1 MTPEEFKRAL
11 SRIAVELTQSKT
23 ELFLLGGKDIEGR
36 MKQRIFNKG
45 LNTNE
50 NPIGK
55 YKSKSWIKKRSSKG
69 RSVSKVDLEFSG
81 DLRNSIQTVAD
92 GSDVVVAIINER
104 EYLISQGQEK
114 IQGNKVGQSK
124 MVIFEPTDKEVRRTQ
139 NYINDLIDEKIE
151 SILRSI

>member
-23 ELFLLGGKDIEGR
+23 ELLLLGGKDIEGR

-45 LNTNE
+45 LNSNE

-92 GSDVVVAIINER
+92 GSDVVVAIINDR

-124 MVIFEPTDKEVRRTQ
+124 MVIFEPTDKEVKRTQ

>member
-23 ELFLLGGKDIEGR
+23 ELLLLGGKDIEGR

-92 GSDVVVAIINER
+92 GSDVVVAIINDR

-124 MVIFEPTDKEVRRTQ
+124 MVIFEPTDKEVKRTQ

>member
-23 ELFLLGGKDIEGR
+23 ELLLLGGKDIEGR

-92 GSDVVVAIINER
+92 GSDVVVAIINDR

>member
-1 MTPEEFKRAL
+1 MTPEQFKQAL
-11 SRIAVELTQSKT
+11 TQIAVQLTQSKT
-23 ELFLLGGKDIEGR
+23 ELLLLGGKDIEGR

-45 LNTNE
+45 LNTNDS
-50 NPIGK
+50 PIGK

-92 GSDVVVAIINER
+92 GSDVVVAIINDR